1 MVVGVCRLSLYLQ
14 GVRSLKGKRQ
24 IVRRIVERVRNRFQ
38 IAIAEVA
45 DQDMHQRATLGIA
58 LVGNQHTHIQIRLS
72 SVLQAIES
80 LQLGILLQ
88 PQIEIAHYGE
98 DFGHSENYASI
109 LSLSSSSSHDENH
122 KEYGQ
127 QGALDDSG
135 DLEEDPLWDIEA
147 EEAAL
152 QRGEDE
158 DENENEEDDAIPP
171 AWRDFVKERDH
182 KP

>member
-58 LVGNQHTHIQIRLS
+58 LVGNQHTFIQTRLS
-72 SVLQAIES
+72 AVLQAIES
-80 LQLGILLQ
+80 LQLGLLLQ

-98 DFGHSENYASI
+98 DFGHATDYAA
-109 LSLSSSSSHDENH
+109 LLSSPFDISSMSDE
-122 KEYGQ
+122 KQ
-127 QGALDDSG
+127 D
-135 DLEEDPLWDIEA
+135 EEDDDDDVPPEWDLDA

-152 QRGEDE
+152 QQADE
-158 DENENEEDDAIPP
+158 DDDPDDENDAIPP
-171 AWRDFVKERDH
+171 AWRDYVKERD
-182 KP
+182 KTS